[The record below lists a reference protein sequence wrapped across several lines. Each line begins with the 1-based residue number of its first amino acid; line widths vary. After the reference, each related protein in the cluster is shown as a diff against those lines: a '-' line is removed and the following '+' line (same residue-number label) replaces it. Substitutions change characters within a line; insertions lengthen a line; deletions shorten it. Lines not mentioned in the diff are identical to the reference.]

1 NSDEAMHNLIQEPAL
16 APISGLVGAYDLAL
30 MGLSQ

>member
-1 NSDEAMHNLIQEPAL
+1 MQALIQKPAL